1 MAPGNRSKGRAE
13 PRRRSQ
19 VQGRRSKV
27 PAGLTPRPVQVHN
40 GHPRLRRERGQT
52 AGMIRFLD
60 AHASEIVGS
69 LTSGLRPLTSGPRPA
84 TLDLRP
90 ATASGPPPGE
100 LSIAFLTDA
109 ALAGLHGRFLNDPSP
124 TDVITFAG
132 DPALGQAGEICLSVD
147 AACTFARKHRRDFSA
162 ELTLYLVHG
171 WLHLAGHDDLEQARK
186 RRMRAAE
193 VRAMALLRLARAVP
207 RFRLA

>member
-27 PAGLTPRPVQVHN
+27 PGGPTPRLVQVHN
-40 GHPRLRRERGQT
+40 GHPRLVPDRR
-52 AGMIRFLD
+52 AVAAVIHLLD
-60 AHASEIVGS
+60 AHAAEIVG
-69 LTSGLRPLTSGPRPA
+69 LPTSALRPLNSGPRPG
-84 TLDLRP
+84 TFDLRP
-90 ATASGPPPGE
+90 ATSSGPPPGE

-109 ALAGLHGRFLNDPSP
+109 ALAGLHGRFLHDPSA

-132 DPALGQAGEICLSVD
+132 DPAPGPAGEICLSVD
-147 AACTFARKHRRDFSA
+147 AARAFARKHRRDFSA

-171 WLHLAGHDDLEQARK
+171 WLHLAGHDDLEPAKK

-193 VRAMALLRLARAVP
+193 ARAMALLRRAGAMP
-207 RFRLA
+207 DFRMK